1 MHFNTNT
8 LRCLAP
14 AARPFLWGVATAVAL
29 DHVIDVENMFPFVV
43 LAVVAS
49 EASFQIWRRRLH
61 RNIWP
66 RSWRETW
73 RSPEF

>member
-1 MHFNTNT
+1 
-8 LRCLAP
+8 
-14 AARPFLWGVATAVAL
+14 
-29 DHVIDVENMFPFVV
+29 MFPFAL
-43 LAVVAS
+43 LAVVVS